1 MDGVNPWPDCSEN
14 RSEPISA
21 IVHVTSAIGAHG
33 RRTIEEQ
40 RMMQN
45 EPLELLVD
53 QPIFIGFKVDN
64 TLRQLIDS
72 LNEFE
77 KKYFSKDDSTF
88 LRLCRVGDDLYVG
101 KLVHET
107 LTTDRVED
115 IRQNVLSILRRVGS
129 QVRAPS
135 AMKIF
140 ACSVT

>member
-1 MDGVNPWPDCSEN
+1 
-14 RSEPISA
+14 
-21 IVHVTSAIGAHG
+21 
-33 RRTIEEQ
+33 
-40 RMMQN
+40 MQN

-53 QPIFIGFKVDN
+53 QPIFIGFKADN

-115 IRQNVLSILRRVGS
+115 IRQNVVSILRRVGS
-129 QVRAPS
+129 HVRAPS

>member
-77 KKYFSKDDSTF
+77 KKYFAIIHLF
-88 LRLCRVGDDLYVG
+88 LVPIAL
-101 KLVHET
+101 
-107 LTTDRVED
+107 
-115 IRQNVLSILRRVGS
+115 
-129 QVRAPS
+129 
-135 AMKIF
+135 F
-140 ACSVT
+140 

>member
-1 MDGVNPWPDCSEN
+1 MVL
-14 RSEPISA
+14 
-21 IVHVTSAIGAHG
+21 
-33 RRTIEEQ
+33 
-40 RMMQN
+40 N

-88 LRLCRVGDDLYVG
+88 LRLCRVGEDLYVG

-115 IRQNVLSILRRVGS
+115 IRLNVLSILRRVGS
-129 QVRAPS
+129 QARTPS

-140 ACSVT
+140 ACSVV

>member
-1 MDGVNPWPDCSEN
+1 MVL
-14 RSEPISA
+14 
-21 IVHVTSAIGAHG
+21 
-33 RRTIEEQ
+33 
-40 RMMQN
+40 N

-77 KKYFSKDDSTF
+77 KKYFSQDDSTF

-115 IRQNVLSILRRVGS
+115 IRLNVLSILRRVGNEA
-129 QVRAPS
+129 RMPS

-140 ACSVT
+140 ACRVA

>member
-1 MDGVNPWPDCSEN
+1 MGQ
-14 RSEPISA
+14 
-21 IVHVTSAIGAHG
+21 G
-33 RRTIEEQ
+33 
-40 RMMQN
+40 

-53 QPIFIGFKVDN
+53 QPIFIGFKVDSS
-64 TLRQLIDS
+64 LRQLIDS

-77 KKYFSKDDSTF
+77 KKYFSNDDSTF

-115 IRQNVLSILRRVGS
+115 IRLNVLSILRRVGS
-129 QVRAPS
+129 NARAPS

-140 ACSVT
+140 ACSAA